1 MIGCICGR
9 SYVTYV
15 VPFLPQEII
24 AHHFLAPSAL
34 CHVAISF
41 YKRSIVNILLTF
53 FPVFPRFP
61 EKKKT
66 SNGRLVPTP
75 QRTPGPNRR
84 TPRQPLLPAP
94 LPIRLLLVALLRL
107 PQTPPALAWPFPLSS
122 MRRNHGLHLGLP
134 PVPAHHIPHRV
145 SRSSFPNTPKFILA
159 RQGRRDPPQSN
170 ALAEPTLSGPTQ
182 ALAHIFP

>member
-1 MIGCICGR
+1 MYLLALLRNLRCTIFAARDYRPPLFGSICTMPR
-9 SYVTYV
+9 
-15 VPFLPQEII
+15 
-24 AHHFLAPSAL
+24 
-34 CHVAISF
+34 C
-41 YKRSIVNILLTF
+41 NILLQAF
-53 FPVFPRFP
+53 HSEYSPHFLSCFPTLSR
-61 EKKKT
+61 EKKT